1 MTAEV
6 AGARH
11 GCTVVAGAQSR
22 ATNPTLGRE
31 HPLMAAIAAKKIEPE
46 TEQPAPRKVRRAI
59 RRIKHRQRGR
69 MAFARPVVWL
79 ATIQTTAVL
88 ADATGLGLT
97 VTGPAVVLAAAT
109 TLVKARRRGQK
120 PAMKR
125 TAAACLWLLVATF
138 VGPYGLIA
146 LVLWVVG
153 VIVSVPYWYGLYRS
167 VGRPAAR
174 PKALPKSTVSGVQGW
189 WDETVVPNHVAFAGT
204 RLAVPGPVPGGF
216 TAVVVG
222 VPGKTEF
229 DKMDKA
235 KGTIASGRRV
245 PLDQIELGPAPGGDY
260 SGARVTVVERGD
272 NLRQVRHIEDYA
284 AAIDLRTG
292 TAQVG
297 WFFDLKPTHWS
308 FWTTDAGAQM
318 GINAGS
324 TGTGKSAFGGT
335 KIALVHQCPLAVT
348 VLLDNQDGS
357 SQPEFNGRTAISR
370 EGVQACWEEL
380 LALDYVMG
388 RRAHFVAHVPWVD
401 DQGRE
406 RRGKPFFVPG
416 DPDMQGLKLMYVV
429 VEELSMLLK
438 DDVYGADAT
447 ELLASAAKTWRKPG
461 GAIDVFLQNLGLENF
476 GGKPISNSLR
486 SNLSGGGS
494 VAAFRTGSSVD
505 YNMVGLTS
513 DPSKLPEFWEG
524 TTQKTRGLGYTK
536 GIDNRPGGKWR
547 ASISR
552 DLFGIS
558 STPAAAQLDEMTLSF
573 YEEYRDL
580 VRRGIDPRDP
590 AAATPAT
597 VATPQ
602 WSSGDVEAVVEH
614 ALISGPKEIGAVCV
628 AARGR
633 LGDVPLG
640 EVPAALRALEKTGR
654 VRKSGD
660 SYQLVKEVQ

>member
-1 MTAEV
+1 M
-6 AGARH
+6 
-11 GCTVVAGAQSR
+11 
-22 ATNPTLGRE
+22 AT
-31 HPLMAAIAAKKIEPE
+31 IAAQKKTEPE
-46 TEQPAPRKVRRAI
+46 TEQPEPRKVRRAI

-79 ATIQTTAVL
+79 ATIQATAVL

-97 VTGPAVVLAAAT
+97 LTGPAVVLAAST
-109 TLVKARRRGQK
+109 TLVKARRRGEK
-120 PAMKR
+120 PRMRRKGAGY
-125 TAAACLWLLVATF
+125 LWLLIATF
-138 VGPYGLIA
+138 VGPFGLIA

-153 VIVSVPYWYGLYRS
+153 LATSVPYWYDLYRLA
-167 VGRPAAR
+167 GCRAAR
-174 PKALPKSTVSGVQGW
+174 PKALPKSSVSGVEGW
-189 WDETVVPNHVAFAGT
+189 WDGTVVPNHQAFAGT
-204 RLAVPGPVPGGF
+204 RLTAPEPVPGGF
-216 TAVVVG
+216 TAVVNG

-235 KGTIASGRRV
+235 KGTIASARRV
-245 PLDQIELGPAPGGDY
+245 PLDQVELSPAPGGDY
-260 SGARVTVVERGD
+260 SGARVTVVESGD
-272 NLRQVRHIEDYA
+272 NLRQVRYIEEYA
-284 AAIDLRTG
+284 AAIDPNTG

-297 WFFDLKPTHWS
+297 FFFDLKPTHWS
-308 FWTTDAGAQM
+308 FWTPDAGAQM

-324 TGTGKSAFGGT
+324 TGLGKSAFGGT
-335 KIALVHQCPLAVT
+335 KLALVHQCPLAVA

-388 RRAHFVAHVPWVD
+388 RRADFVAHVPWVD
-401 DQGRE
+401 DQNRE
-406 RRGKPFFVPG
+406 RHGKPYFVPG
-416 DPDMQGLKLMYVV
+416 DPDMHDLKLMYIV
-429 VEELSMLLK
+429 VEELSLLLK

-447 ELLASAAKTWRKPG
+447 ELLALAAKTWRKPG

-486 SNLSGGGS
+486 SNLAAGGS

-505 YNMVGLTS
+505 YNMVGLAA

-536 GIDNRPGGKWR
+536 GIDARPGGKWR

-552 DLFGIS
+552 DLFGIAS
-558 STPAAAQLDEMTLSF
+558 IPAAAQLDEMTLSF
-573 YEEYRDL
+573 YEEYRDM
-580 VRRGIDPRDP
+580 VRRGVDP
-590 AAATPAT
+590 AAATPAKASP
-597 VATPQ
+597 VAKPQ

-614 ALISGPKEIGAVCV
+614 ALISGPKELGAVCV
-628 AARGR
+628 AARRR
-633 LGDVPLG
+633 LGDMPLG
-640 EVPAALRALEKTGR
+640 EVPAALRALEKAGR

-660 SYQLVKEVQ
+660 SYQLVEEVK